1 MTHCLL
7 GTRGLLGEGWEA
19 KSINVVIDL
28 TGVTT
33 TTSVHQMRGRSL
45 RLDPT
50 DAHKVAD
57 NWDVICVARDHPKG
71 AADYERLV
79 RKHRN
84 YFAITGAGEIES
96 GVGHVDQRLSPFG
109 PPADEVVSAV
119 NREVIERCANRDQI
133 YALGRIGDPYRNLP
147 TETVRIRARRALGV
161 SGRRLDG
168 STPGTPGPRFV
179 QTRAAAGV
187 GTGVIASLVSIAAG
201 QDLLAIGLGGLF
213 VAGGGGWGAE
223 AMRTYAKRL
232 GPASAP
238 AAL

>member
-7 GTRGLLGEGWEA
+7 GTRGLLGEGWDA
-19 KSINVVIDL
+19 KSINVLIDL

-84 YFAITGAGEIES
+84 YFAITRAGQIDA
-96 GVGHVDQRLSPFG
+96 GVDHVDPPLSPFRP
-109 PPADEVVSAV
+109 PPAHVVSTL
-119 NREVIERCANRDQI
+119 NPNVI
-133 YALGRIGDPYRNLP
+133 
-147 TETVRIRARRALGV
+147 
-161 SGRRLDG
+161 
-168 STPGTPGPRFV
+168 
-179 QTRAAAGV
+179 
-187 GTGVIASLVSIAAG
+187 
-201 QDLLAIGLGGLF
+201 
-213 VAGGGGWGAE
+213 
-223 AMRTYAKRL
+223 
-232 GPASAP
+232 
-238 AAL
+238 

>member
-7 GTRGLLGEGWEA
+7 GTRGLLGEGWDA
-19 KSINVVIDL
+19 KSINVLIDL

-84 YFAITGAGEIES
+84 YFAITGAGEIEA
-96 GVGHVDQRLSPFG
+96 GVAHGDPRRSPFG

-133 YALGRIGDPYRNLP
+133 YALWRIGDPYRNLP
-147 TETVRIRARRALGV
+147 TETVRIRARRAPRVAG
-161 SGRRLDG
+161 GPPPRR
-168 STPGTPGPRFV
+168 TPGPPRAPFV
-179 QTRAAAGV
+179 PTRAAP
-187 GTGVIASLVSIAAG
+187 
-201 QDLLAIGLGGLF
+201 
-213 VAGGGGWGAE
+213 
-223 AMRTYAKRL
+223 RRR
-232 GPASAP
+232 
-238 AAL
+238 